1 MNNLPENLLAEFTA
15 LHDQINARWA
25 AARTV
30 ADLEPLEAFCHETYH
45 GTYGGPGLDRVQPF
59 ERKDGLEGVRQ
70 AIASGNTTRI
80 ENRTIRMR
88 SATEAVVFFE
98 RVFAKGEK
106 DVARLF
112 TVETWRKG
120 DGGWRLMRET
130 VEQVAT
136 S

>member
-1 MNNLPENLLAEFTA
+1 MNHLPENLLAAFTA
-15 LHDQINARWA
+15 VHDRINELWA
-25 AARTV
+25 TARTV

-45 GTYGGPGLDRVQPF
+45 GTYGGPGLDKVQPF

-88 SATEAVVFFE
+88 SVTEAVVFFE
-98 RVFAKGEK
+98 RIFAKGDR

-112 TVETWRKG
+112 TVENWRLV
-120 DGGWRLMRET
+120 DGAWKLMRET
-130 VEQVAT
+130 VEQVAE
-136 S
+136 